1 MKVLIIGGGMGG
13 LTLAHF
19 FEAAEQIDYTLVERT
34 ADGNPLR
41 QGLIVGIWNAGR
53 DVLKKIGLSDAYDA
67 KASPA
72 HYARFVTGKGALIKT
87 LPFRSLEEGAGAGLA
102 AIKRSELRDILLT
115 RLDRSKIR
123 FNTEVK
129 AITQKGDV
137 VTVTFHDN
145 STDTYD
151 LVVGADGV
159 NSFTRKTC
167 FPDAQVTYANW
178 RVWCSWIPM
187 RFGSGNLMAAYL
199 EPNELAVTVHTHDA
213 AMVWLVTPTEHT
225 LWDTEEGRVGRL
237 KTYFKDISSL
247 MPDALNEA
255 KDNAIPVSDML
266 EVHCK
271 SFVSGRVALIGDAA
285 HCLGPYTGF
294 SGSMAMEDAEV
305 LAEEL
310 IRALGSSQRDVLGAL
325 KRYDERRKP
334 RVETLRAVN
343 AGVRYMMLSR
353 SSFKRS
359 FMNLCLRLIPA
370 QVFVRILGWV
380 ALRRP

>member
-34 ADGNPLR
+34 SDGSPLR

-72 HYARFVTGKGALIKT
+72 HFARFVTGKGALIKT
-87 LPFRSLEEGAGAGLA
+87 LPFRFLEEGAGAGLA
-102 AIKRSELRDILLT
+102 AIKRSELRDILLSG
-115 RLDRSKIR
+115 LDASKIR

-129 AITQKGDV
+129 DILQKGDV
-137 VTVTFHDN
+137 VTVTFQDG

-159 NSFTRKTC
+159 NSVTRKIC
-167 FPDAQVTYANW
+167 FPDASVTYANW
-178 RVWCSWIPM
+178 RVWRSWIPM

-213 AMVWLVTPTEHT
+213 AMVWLVTPTDHT
-225 LWDTEEGRVGRL
+225 SWDTEAGRVGRL
-237 KTYFKDISSL
+237 KTYFKDITSL
-247 MPDALNEA
+247 MPDALSDA

-271 SFVSGRVALIGDAA
+271 SYVSGRVALIGDAA

-294 SGSMAMEDAEV
+294 SGSMAMEDAQV

-310 IRALGSSQRDVLGAL
+310 IRALESAERNVVSAL

-334 RVETLRAVN
+334 RIETLRAVN

-353 SSFKRS
+353 SHLKRLL
-359 FMNLCLRLIPA
+359 MNLCLRIIPA
-370 QVFVRILGWV
+370 RVFVRILGWMV
-380 ALRRP
+380 LQKP